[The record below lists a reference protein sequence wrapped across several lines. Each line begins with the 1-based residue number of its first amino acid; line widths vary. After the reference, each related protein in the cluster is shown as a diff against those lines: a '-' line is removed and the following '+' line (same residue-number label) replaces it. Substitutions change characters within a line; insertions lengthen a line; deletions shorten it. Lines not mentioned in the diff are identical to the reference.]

1 MISKSF
7 TDRLIIV
14 PPMTIRIGQ
23 GSPGSLMVI
32 LSTTIHALTM
42 GRIIVPVC
50 VSWSTTLKRIR
61 KGSGSTLHHTRSTRI
76 SFSRIR
82 PDWRVALPY
91 RCIETRL
98 VMRWLI
104 SQMRHPSLVRREY
117 SSPIIRIVL
126 VVTAP
131 SVLKMMQGRMV
142 RMVANMEVS
151 LLLCTWVLWYANVMM
166 LIEMPYI
173 INAVSPSMKHVRHLY
188 TYCLIRESS
197 IGRYGEHDNSDSMT
211 VGIAALAG
219 TSLTSRTHGTVSFNL
234 TFFNE
239 FRN

>member
-1 MISKSF
+1 MCYMISKSL

-98 VMRWLI
+98 VMRWLMRLRI
-104 SQMRHPSLVRREY
+104 SLRALPSLVRREY
-117 SSPIIRIVL
+117 SSPMIRIVL
-126 VVTAP
+126 AVTPP
-131 SVLKMMQGRMV
+131 SVLKMKDGQDGRKYGGQSTIAYLSAKICKCDDAD
-142 RMVANMEVS
+142 R
-151 LLLCTWVLWYANVMM
+151 
-166 LIEMPYI
+166 
-173 INAVSPSMKHVRHLY
+173 NALY
-188 TYCLIRESS
+188 RKCCLS
-197 IGRYGEHDNSDSMT
+197 
-211 VGIAALAG
+211 VGIVALAG
-219 TSLTSRTHGTVSFNL
+219 NSLTSSTYWSTMSLAN
-234 TFFNE
+234 
-239 FRN
+239 